1 MISLGKHVLKN
12 SALRAILFAVV
23 LLVLGEML
31 LAWQY
36 QRLEK
41 GRLAELEQKVQE
53 QQQTIK
59 ERDAQGVLEKFLEAR
74 VAGDEQKAS
83 RYVTEE
89 AMLQRQQG
97 LFEFSGVQDYKI
109 VKKSPPAGGG
119 EGIFRFQVE
128 ITRDGLKQLELIEV
142 RKVSD
147 EYYVNSVQL
156 AG

>member
-1 MISLGKHVLKN
+1 MLSLGKRVLKN
-12 SALRAILFAVV
+12 SALRAIVFAVA

-41 GRLAELEQKVQE
+41 GRLADLEQKVQE
-53 QQQTIK
+53 HQQTME

-74 VAGDEQKAS
+74 VMGDEQRAF

-89 AMLQRQQG
+89 AMQQLQQG
-97 LFEFSGVQDYKI
+97 LFEFSGAQDYKI
-109 VKKSPPAGGG
+109 LRKEKLT
-119 EGIFRFQVE
+119 EGVFRFQVE
-128 ITRDGLKQLELIEV
+128 ITRDGVKQIELIEL
-142 RKVSD
+142 RKISD
-147 EYYVNSVQL
+147 EYYVNSIQL

>member
-1 MISLGKHVLKN
+1 MASLREHFLKN
-12 SALRAILFAVV
+12 SPLRAILFAVA
-23 LLVLGEML
+23 LLVMGELL

-41 GRLAELEQKVQE
+41 GRLADLEQRVQE
-53 QQQTIK
+53 QQQTME
-59 ERDAQGVLEKFLEAR
+59 ERGAQGVLEKFLEAR
-74 VAGDEQKAS
+74 VSGDEQRAS

-89 AMLQRQQG
+89 AMQQLQQG

-109 VKKSPPAGGG
+109 SKKEKLQ
-119 EGIFRFQVE
+119 EGMFRFQVE
-128 ITRDGLKQLELIEV
+128 ITRDGAKQIEIIELL
-142 RKVSD
+142 KVSD

>member
-1 MISLGKHVLKN
+1 MVRLGKYVLKN
-12 SALRAILFAVV
+12 SALRAVIFAVA
-23 LLVLGEML
+23 LLVLGEMA

-53 QQQTIK
+53 QQQTME
-59 ERDAQGVLEKFLEAR
+59 ERDAQSVLEKFLEAR

-89 AMLQRQQG
+89 AMQQLEQG

-109 VKKSPPAGGG
+109 LKKEELDA
-119 EGIFRFQVE
+119 GIFRFQVE
-128 ITRDGLKQLELIEV
+128 ITRDGFKQMELIEV
-142 RKVSD
+142 RKLSG

>member
-1 MISLGKHVLKN
+1 MVRLGKYVLKN
-12 SALRAILFAVV
+12 SALRAILFAVA
-23 LLVLGEML
+23 LLVLGEMA

-41 GRLAELEQKVQE
+41 GLLSDLEEKVQE
-53 QQQTIK
+53 QQQVME
-59 ERDAQGVLEKFLEAR
+59 ERDAQGALEKFLEAR

-89 AMLQRQQG
+89 AMQQLQQG
-97 LFEFSGVQDYKI
+97 LFEFSGAQDYKI
-109 VKKSPPAGGG
+109 LRKEKLG
-119 EGIFRFQVE
+119 EGVFRFQVE
-128 ITRDGLKQLELIEV
+128 ITRDQTKQIELIELQ
-142 RKVSD
+142 KISD

>member
-1 MISLGKHVLKN
+1 MREHFLKN
-12 SALRAILFAVV
+12 SPLRAILFAVV
-23 LLVLGEML
+23 LLVMGELL

-41 GRLAELEQKVQE
+41 GRLADLEQRVQE
-53 QQQTIK
+53 QQQTME
-59 ERDAQGVLEKFLEAR
+59 ERGAQGVLEKFLEAR
-74 VAGDEQKAS
+74 VSGDEQRAS

-89 AMLQRQQG
+89 AMQQLQQG

-109 VKKSPPAGGG
+109 SKKEKLG

-128 ITRDGLKQLELIEV
+128 IARDPVKQIELIELQ
-142 RKVSD
+142 KISD
-147 EYYVNSVQL
+147 EYYVDSVQL

>member
-1 MISLGKHVLKN
+1 MVSLREHFLKN
-12 SALRAILFAVV
+12 SPLRAILFAVA
-23 LLVLGEML
+23 LLVMGELL

-41 GRLAELEQKVQE
+41 GRLAALEQKVQE
-53 QQQTIK
+53 QQQTME

-74 VAGDEQKAS
+74 IAGDEQKVS

-89 AMLQRQQG
+89 AMFQHQQG
-97 LFEFSGVQDYKI
+97 LFEFSGAKDYKI
-109 VKKSPPAGGG
+109 LKKEKLD

-128 ITRDGLKQLELIEV
+128 ITRDGLKQIELIEV
-142 RKVSD
+142 RKVSG

>member
-1 MISLGKHVLKN
+1 MASLGKHVLKN
-12 SALRAILFAVV
+12 SALRAILFAVA
-23 LLVLGEML
+23 LLVAGELL

-41 GRLAELEQKVQE
+41 GRLADLEQKVQE
-53 QQQTIK
+53 HQQTME

-74 VAGDEQKAS
+74 VMGDEQRAF
-83 RYVTEE
+83 RYITEE
-89 AMLQRQQG
+89 AALQRQQG
-97 LFEFSGVQDYKI
+97 LFEFSGAQDYKI
-109 VKKSPPAGGG
+109 LKKEKLQ

-128 ITRDGLKQLELIEV
+128 IKRDSLKQIEIIV
-142 RKVSD
+142 LQKISG

>member
-1 MISLGKHVLKN
+1 MASLREHFLKN
-12 SALRAILFAVV
+12 SPLRAILFAVV
-23 LLVLGEML
+23 LLVMGELL

-41 GRLAELEQKVQE
+41 GRLSEIEQKLQD
-53 QQQTIK
+53 QQYTLE
-59 ERDAQGVLEKFLEAR
+59 ERAAQDVMEKFLEAR
-74 VAGDEQKAS
+74 MVPDEQRAS

-89 AMLQRQQG
+89 AMQQLQQG

-109 VKKSPPAGGG
+109 RKKEKFQ

-128 ITRDGLKQLELIEV
+128 ITRDGAKQIEIIELL
-142 RKVSD
+142 KVSD

>member
-1 MISLGKHVLKN
+1 M
-12 SALRAILFAVV
+12 A
-23 LLVLGEML
+23 

-41 GRLAELEQKVQE
+41 GLLSDLEEKVQE
-53 QQQTIK
+53 QQQVME
-59 ERDAQGVLEKFLEAR
+59 ERDAQGALEKFLEAR

-89 AMLQRQQG
+89 AMQQLQQG
-97 LFEFSGVQDYKI
+97 LFEFSGAQDYKI
-109 VKKSPPAGGG
+109 LRKEKLG
-119 EGIFRFQVE
+119 EGVFRFQVE
-128 ITRDGLKQLELIEV
+128 ITRDQTKQIELIELQ
-142 RKVSD
+142 KISD

>member
-1 MISLGKHVLKN
+1 MASSREHFLKN
-12 SALRAILFAVV
+12 SPLRAIFFAVA
-23 LLVLGEML
+23 LLVVGEML

-53 QQQTIK
+53 QQQTME
-59 ERDAQGVLEKFLEAR
+59 ERVAQEVLEKFLEAR
-74 VAGDEQKAS
+74 MIGDEQKAA

-89 AMLQRQQG
+89 AMLQLRQG
-97 LFEFSGVQDYKI
+97 LFEFYGVQNYKI
-109 VKKSPPAGGG
+109 NKKEKLV

-128 ITRDGLKQLELIEV
+128 IARDHSKQIELIELL
-142 RKVSD
+142 KISG

>member
-1 MISLGKHVLKN
+1 M
-12 SALRAILFAVV
+12 AL
-23 LLVLGEML
+23 L
-31 LAWQY
+31 LAQTH
-36 QRLEK
+36 
-41 GRLAELEQKVQE
+41 EQQWAHLWETRTVSKFITSLLTSTPVVQE

>member
-1 MISLGKHVLKN
+1 MLSLGKRVLKN
-12 SALRAILFAVV
+12 SALRAIVFAVA

-41 GRLAELEQKVQE
+41 GRLADLEQKVQE
-53 QQQTIK
+53 HQQTME

-74 VAGDEQKAS
+74 VMGDEQRAF

-89 AMLQRQQG
+89 AMQQLQQG
-97 LFEFSGVQDYKI
+97 SFEFSGENEYKI
-109 VKKSPPAGGG
+109 LRKEKLT
-119 EGIFRFQVE
+119 EGVFRFQVE
-128 ITRDGLKQLELIEV
+128 ITRDGVKQIELIEL
-142 RKVSD
+142 RKISD
-147 EYYVNSVQL
+147 EYYVNSIQL